1 MDKIFAENPQKQ
13 FEFDA
18 KVAGVFDDMVS
29 RSIPYY
35 KEVLGLCADFALMY
49 LKPDSTLLDLG
60 TSTGAM
66 LIEIASKAGFP
77 LNLYGIDN
85 AESML
90 AQARNKLSA
99 YEMCANLIYGD
110 ILEVD
115 FPKSDVVIANYTLQ
129 FIRPMQREKLVQKI
143 YNCLNPRG
151 IFIVSEKVMVEHKE
165 LDFKMIQYYL
175 ANKKKQGYSDF
186 EIAKK
191 REALENVLVPY
202 SETENC
208 EMFLKAGF
216 SCVETLFRWVNF
228 VSFIVMKQ

>member
-66 LIEIASKAGFP
+66 LIEIASKSEFP

-90 AQARNKLSA
+90 EIARNKLSA
-99 YEMCANLIYGD
+99 YEMRANLICGN

-129 FIRPMQREKLVQKI
+129 FIRPLQREKLVQKI
-143 YNCLNPRG
+143 YDCLNPKG
-151 IFIVSEKVMVEHKE
+151 IFIASEKVIVEHKE
-165 LDFKMIQYYL
+165 LDFKMIAYYL

-186 EIAKK
+186 EIVKK

-202 SETENC
+202 SEAENR
-208 EMFLKAGF
+208 EMFLKSGF
-216 SCVETLFRWVNF
+216 ECVETLFRWVNF
-228 VSFIVMKQ
+228 ASFIAMKE

>member
-66 LIEIASKAGFP
+66 LIEIASKSEFP

-90 AQARNKLSA
+90 EIARNKLNA
-99 YEMCANLIYGD
+99 YEMRANLICGN

-129 FIRPMQREKLVQKI
+129 FIRPLQREKLVQKI
-143 YNCLNPRG
+143 YDCLNPKG
-151 IFIVSEKVMVEHKE
+151 IFIASEKVIVEHKE
-165 LDFKMIQYYL
+165 LDFKMIAYYL

-202 SETENC
+202 SEAENR

-216 SCVETLFRWVNF
+216 ECVETLFRWVNF
-228 VSFIVMKQ
+228 ASFIAMKE

>member
-66 LIEIASKAGFP
+66 LIEIASKSEFP

-90 AQARNKLSA
+90 EIARNKLSA
-99 YEMCANLIYGD
+99 YEMRANLICD
-110 ILEVD
+110 NILEVD

-129 FIRPMQREKLVQKI
+129 FIRPLQREKLVQKI
-143 YNCLNPRG
+143 YDCLNPKG
-151 IFIVSEKVMVEHKE
+151 IFIASEKVIVEHKE
-165 LDFKMIQYYL
+165 LDFKMIAYYL

-202 SETENC
+202 SEAENR

-216 SCVETLFRWVNF
+216 ECVETLFRWVNF
-228 VSFIVMKQ
+228 ASFIAMKE

>member
-1 MDKIFAENPQKQ
+1 MDKIFTENPQKQ

-35 KEVLGLCADFALMY
+35 KEVLGLCADFTLMY

-66 LIEIASKAGFP
+66 LVEIASKAEFP

-90 AQARNKLSA
+90 EIAQNKLSA
-99 YEMCANLIYGD
+99 YEMRANLICGD

-129 FIRPMQREKLVQKI
+129 FIRPLQREKLVQKI
-143 YNCLNPRG
+143 YDCLNPKG
-151 IFIVSEKVMVEHKE
+151 VFIVSEKVMVEHKE

-202 SETENC
+202 SEAENRA
-208 EMFLKAGF
+208 MFLNAGF

-228 VSFIVMKQ
+228 ASFIVMKG